1 MFYLFCTCY
10 CTYIRACTCT
20 CIMVHAHYI
29 LYMQCTVASGYIH
42 RHINI
47 YTSIVLLGYMYK
59 YNFSRKLRKIS
70 IIIEY
75 RQGQYRDIRFSRY
88 YRPKQIP
95 DISDS
100 VFPDIYRY
108 IDISRYRYQT
118 LLAVRITRRN

>member
-1 MFYLFCTCY
+1 MLLYVYTCMHMY
-10 CTYIRACTCT
+10 VHHGACTLYFVHVT
-20 CIMVHAHYI
+20 VHAVYSGI
-29 LYMQCTVASGYIH
+29 WLYTCMY

-100 VFPDIYRY
+100 VFPDFSRYLSIYRY
-108 IDISRYRYQT
+108 FTIPISNT
-118 LLAVRITRRN
+118 NES